1 MEKMKNENLKN
12 LELQHAVL
20 LRMFGIVYDEERVED
35 ILSIQRTEWQNM
47 FCLFE
52 RTDMSPPKVLEE
64 YDDTTPIM
72 LTKDS
77 WFEKKCHVELTSEV
91 MNRFLFENYSKEEI
105 LKCYEETVSWMYKV
119 IFKKTNELP
128 LNFKGTERQ
137 LAKSVIK
144 KTKPI
149 FEDKLNALK
158 GQIESIKEEVVA

>member
-1 MEKMKNENLKN
+1 
-12 LELQHAVL
+12 
-20 LRMFGIVYDEERVED
+20 
-35 ILSIQRTEWQNM
+35 
-47 FCLFE
+47 
-52 RTDMSPPKVLEE
+52 PKVLEE

>member
-1 MEKMKNENLKN
+1 MKNENLKN

-20 LRMFGIVYDEERVED
+20 LKMFGVVFNEDRVED
-35 ILSIQRTEWQNM
+35 ILSIQRTARQNM

-52 RTDMSPPKVLEE
+52 RLNMRPSKVLEE

-77 WFEKKCHVELTSEV
+77 WFEKKCHVELTTDV
-91 MNRFLFENYSKEEI
+91 RNRFLFENYSKKEI
-105 LKCYEETVSWMYKV
+105 LKCYEKTVSWMYEV

-137 LAKSVIK
+137 LAKIVIK

-158 GQIESIKEEVVA
+158 GQIESIKEEVVT